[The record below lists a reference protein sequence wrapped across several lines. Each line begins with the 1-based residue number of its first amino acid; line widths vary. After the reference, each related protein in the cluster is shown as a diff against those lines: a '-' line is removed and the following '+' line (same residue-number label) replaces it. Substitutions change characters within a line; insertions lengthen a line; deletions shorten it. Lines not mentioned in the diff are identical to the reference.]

1 MKKLTLSVPSLL
13 VAVSMLLTACGSTT
27 PEPAPVSTE
36 APVVDGSA
44 ATEAPVDT
52 LEGNIAISGAF
63 ALYPMMTRWAEE
75 FQKIHPNVTFDI
87 SGGGAGKGMTDA
99 ILNAVDIGMVSRSIK
114 PEEEAQGA
122 YGIAVVKDAVFPVV
136 NANNPVIADIMTK
149 GITQE
154 TFIKIFITGEI
165 TTWGQVVGN
174 AGITDEIHVYTR
186 SDACGAAEMWAKFTG
201 NKLQE
206 DLLGVGVNA
215 DPGLLEAVLKD
226 PLGIGYNNLGYA
238 YDMTT
243 GLPVSGIL
251 TAPIDLNANGTADP
265 DEVADTMT
273 RAMELIATG
282 KYPSPPARPLNVV
295 TNGKPS
301 GLVQA
306 FILWI
311 LTDGQQFVGEA
322 GYVQLA
328 PEQLAESLTKA
339 K

>member
-1 MKKLTLSVPSLL
+1 
-13 VAVSMLLTACGSTT
+13 
-27 PEPAPVSTE
+27 
-36 APVVDGSA
+36 
-44 ATEAPVDT
+44 
-52 LEGNIAISGAF
+52 
-63 ALYPMMTRWAEE
+63 
-75 FQKIHPNVTFDI
+75 
-87 SGGGAGKGMTDA
+87 
-99 ILNAVDIGMVSRSIK
+99 
-114 PEEEAQGA
+114 
-122 YGIAVVKDAVFPVV
+122 
-136 NANNPVIADIMTK
+136 
-149 GITQE
+149 
-154 TFIKIFITGEI
+154 
-165 TTWGQVVGN
+165 
-174 AGITDEIHVYTR
+174 
-186 SDACGAAEMWAKFTG
+186 
-201 NKLQE
+201 
-206 DLLGVGVNA
+206 
-215 DPGLLEAVLKD
+215 
-226 PLGIGYNNLGYA
+226 
-238 YDMTT
+238 MTT

-251 TAPIDLNANGTADP
+251 TAPIDINANGTADP